1 MKKAF
6 VSLFI
11 VLFVLAFSAC
21 GKRTEEAKLSAL
33 GKNEALIPGAEP
45 CCTAEEARKAGLPLS
60 EVPFDTQ
67 ANEENGLESVTY
79 SVENEKFSLELSGQE
94 VEGGLFQF
102 VNGKLSNIT
111 LNLSD
116 GAACEAVK
124 AEMTE
129 IYGEPA
135 AKEEAAGAVLSI
147 WEFQGEYPVQAAV
160 IERGP
165 DGENI
170 SGSFQVSYFWFED
183 GERISGEK
191 DSSMED
197 E

>member
-45 CCTAEEARKAGLPLS
+45 CCTAEEARKAGIPLS

-67 ANEENGLESVTY
+67 VNEENGLESVTY

-116 GAACEAVK
+116 GAACEAVRMGK
-124 AEMTE
+124 TF
-129 IYGEPA
+129 PA
-135 AKEEAAGAVLSI
+135 AFRCL
-147 WEFQGEYPVQAAV
+147 
-160 IERGP
+160 
-165 DGENI
+165 I
-170 SGSFQVSYFWFED
+170 SGLKTGNGSAVKRILQWRMSSFYKSLSAPPLRNLPAAW
-183 GERISGEK
+183 RI
-191 DSSMED
+191 D
-197 E
+197 